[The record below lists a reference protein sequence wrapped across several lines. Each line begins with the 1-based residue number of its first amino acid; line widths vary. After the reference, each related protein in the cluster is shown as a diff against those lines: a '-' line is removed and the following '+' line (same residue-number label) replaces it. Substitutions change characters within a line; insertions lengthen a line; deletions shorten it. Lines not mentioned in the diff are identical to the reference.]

1 MEKEEE
7 KQMIFCP
14 RTDKELGTALFIF
27 VVLFVVA
34 LLFNF

>member
-1 MEKEEE
+1 MEKEKENQE
-7 KQMIFCP
+7 FFCP
-14 RTDKELGTALFIF
+14 RTDKELGIALFIF